1 MPATLYD
8 LIPREEKPGN
18 DVLLGRFLDYVEGRR
33 LQLYPAQE
41 SAILE
46 LFEEKNV
53 VLNTPTGSGKS
64 LVATALHFQA
74 IARGRRSIYTCPI
87 KALVNEKFMA
97 LCREFGPDNVGLS
110 TGDASVNRDA
120 PILCCT
126 AEILANIALR
136 EGAAAN
142 VQEVV
147 MDEFHYYADR
157 ERGVAWQVPLLTLP
171 QTRFLLMSATLGDTT
186 FFEEELTR
194 LNGRPTV
201 GVSSTDRPVPLEHAY
216 SELPLA
222 KTLESLAADGKAPV
236 YVVHFTQLEAAQS
249 AQDFTSINVCT
260 REEKAALANAIE
272 GFKFSSPYG
281 PDIKKWLRHGIGL
294 HHAGLLPKYRVLIEQ
309 LAQKGLLKVIC
320 GTDTLG
326 VGINV
331 PIRTV
336 LFMRLCKYDGQ
347 KTGILSAR
355 DFHQIAGRAGRKG
368 FDDRGWVVAQAPEH
382 VIENLKLA
390 EKSARAGKKTVKR
403 QPPEKNFVNWDK
415 NTFLRLI
422 AAPPE
427 RLTSRFQVTHGM
439 LLNVLSRNGDGCK
452 AMQQLIA
459 RCHETPR
466 QKQAHIKRAWQLF
479 RSLLD
484 RKIVEFINPSRSRG
498 DEAHSEVQS
507 AECEIRK
514 ESESVVRPHPE
525 TPGSAGVPP
534 ASREPKAET
543 RRRDASAPRNCGRGE
558 GGRKLRVNI
567 ELQEDFSMDQAL
579 SLYLLDTIPLVDP
592 QQPDYAL
599 ILLTL
604 VESILEDP
612 DIILRKQLDRVKD
625 QKMAEMKM
633 EGIEYDQRMEE
644 LEKLEYPKPNQ
655 EFIYSTFNAFADRH
669 PWVGQEN
676 IRPKSIAREM
686 FESFRSFS
694 DYIRD
699 YELQRAEGVLLRHL
713 NRVYKVL
720 AQNVPDAAKN
730 DQIREMELYLASM
743 IRQVDSSLLDEWEK
757 MRDPN
762 FQRAESKE
770 VRPPGAEEAAL
781 DITRDTKA
789 FTAAIRNRIFVF
801 LRGLVIADYET
812 ALNSLSEGRV
822 PRDTKI
828 DTDKQSQGL
837 AELAPPKDSGKAD
850 PALRDQDAQQRVPT
864 DADGQPWT
872 AERLRTAMEAY
883 ELEHEHICLD
893 PNARNTRHT
902 YVVPSEDKKSWR
914 VQQML
919 VEPEEANDWV
929 AEFEVDLA
937 QSRVLGEPSLRL
949 RRIGS
954 LV

>member
-1 MPATLYD
+1 MAAKLYD
-8 LIPREEKPGN
+8 LIPRDEKLSN
-18 DVLLGRFLDYVEGRR
+18 DVLLGRFLEYIEGRK

-53 VLNTPTGSGKS
+53 ILNTPTGSGKS

-74 IARGRRSIYTCPI
+74 LAKGRRSIYTCPI

-126 AEILANIALR
+126 AEILANIALG

-142 VQEVV
+142 VQDVV

-157 ERGVAWQVPLLTLP
+157 DRGVAWQVPLLTLP

-194 LNGRPTV
+194 LTGRPTV
-201 GVSSTDRPVPLEHAY
+201 AVTSTDRPVPLAHEY

-222 KTLESLAADGKAPV
+222 KTLETLIASGRGPV

-260 REEKAALANAIE
+260 REEKTAIANALE
-272 GFKFSSPYG
+272 GFKFTSPYG
-281 PDIKKWLRHGIGL
+281 PEIKKWLRHGIGL
-294 HHAGLLPKYRVLIEQ
+294 HHAGLLPKYRILIEQ

-336 LFMRLCKYDGQ
+336 LFTRLCKYDGQ

-355 DFHQIAGRAGRKG
+355 DFHQIGGRAGRKG
-368 FDDRGWVVAQAPEH
+368 FDDQGWVVAQAPEH

-390 EKSARAGKKTVKR
+390 EKSARDGKKSVKR

-415 NTFLRLI
+415 NTYIRLI

-427 RLTSRFQVTHGM
+427 KLTSRFQVTHGM
-439 LLNVLSRNGDGCK
+439 LLNVLSRQGDGCA
-452 AMQQLIA
+452 AMQKLI
-459 RCHETPR
+459 RDCHETPR
-466 QKQAHIKRAWQLF
+466 QKQAHIKRGWQLF

-484 RKIVEFINPSRSRG
+484 RKIVEFI
-498 DEAHSEVQS
+498 
-507 AECEIRK
+507 
-514 ESESVVRPHPE
+514 
-525 TPGSAGVPP
+525 
-534 ASREPKAET
+534 PKTEDGAY
-543 RRRDASAPRNCGRGE
+543 
-558 GGRKLRVNI
+558 LRVNI
-567 ELQEDFSMDQAL
+567 ELQEDFSMDQVL
-579 SLYLLDTIPLVDP
+579 SLYLLETIPLMDP
-592 QQPDYAL
+592 QAPDYAL
-599 ILLTL
+599 VLLTL

-612 DIILRKQLDRVKD
+612 DIILRKQLDKVKD

-644 LEKLEYPKPNQ
+644 LEKCEHPKPNR
-655 EFIYSTFNAFADRH
+655 EFVYSTFNAFAARH

-676 IRPKSIAREM
+676 IHLKSIVREM
-686 FESFRSFS
+686 FEEFRSFA
-694 DYIRD
+694 DYIKL
-699 YELQRAEGVLLRHL
+699 YELHRAEGVLLRHL
-713 NRVYKVL
+713 NSVFKVL
-720 AQNVPDAAKN
+720 AQTVPDSAKN
-730 DQIREMELYLASM
+730 EQVREMELYLGTM

-762 FQRAESKE
+762 YLPGETKE
-770 VRPPGAEEAAL
+770 VRPPGAEEAAH

-789 FTAAIRNRIFVF
+789 FTAGIRNRIFTF
-801 LRGLVIADYET
+801 LRGLVIEDYEQ
-812 ALNSLSEGRV
+812 AIGNLSSPHDAEG
-822 PRDTKI
+822 
-828 DTDKQSQGL
+828 QL
-837 AELAPPKDSGKAD
+837 
-850 PALRDQDAQQRVPT
+850 
-864 DADGQPWT
+864 WT
-872 AERLRTAMEAY
+872 AARLQVALDAYYADHERLC
-883 ELEHEHICLD
+883 LE
-893 PNARNTRHT
+893 PNARNARHT
-902 YVVPSEDKKSWR
+902 YVVPAEDKKSWR

-919 VEPEEANDWV
+919 VDPEEHNDWV
-929 AEFEVDLA
+929 AEFDVDLA
-937 QSRVLGEPSLRL
+937 ASRQENAPAMRL
-949 RRIGS
+949 RRIGP
-954 LV
+954 LT